1 MSLSGGAPGITGYTR
16 RVKKA
21 ISVPDAEFE
30 RFEAIARR
38 LGMNRSE
45 FYREAARQLADR
57 VEGVSE
63 LTAIANAALAQ
74 SGQDDELFVR
84 ESERLRGA
92 GDTW

>member
-1 MSLSGGAPGITGYTR
+1 M
-16 RVKKA
+16 KKA

-63 LTAIANAALAQ
+63 LTAIANAALAHA
-74 SGQDDELFVR
+74 GPDDALFVH
-84 ESERLRGA
+84 ESEHLRNEDDA
-92 GDTW
+92 W